1 MSGAVLLCAVAIRLH
16 NVHVFTLA
24 TAHHLHNNTGAY
36 TRARA
41 GYYKQKGLE
50 NVPDDTRVLQ
60 LVEDVCAGVPKA
72 PDDTSTSNP
81 QASARQLLSRF
92 NFPAARWNDMVVRL
106 SGGERRRLQLLQ
118 VLAAAPNFLVLGTCY
133 F

>member
-1 MSGAVLLCAVAIRLH
+1 
-16 NVHVFTLA
+16 
-24 TAHHLHNNTGAY
+24 
-36 TRARA
+36 
-41 GYYKQKGLE
+41 
-50 NVPDDTRVLQ
+50 VPDDTRVLQ

-72 PDDTSTSNP
+72 PDDTSASNP

-118 VLAAAPNFLVLGTCY
+118 VLAAAPNFLVLGKTNNSLCSTAITMKDTL
-133 F
+133 

>member
-1 MSGAVLLCAVAIRLH
+1 M
-16 NVHVFTLA
+16 
-24 TAHHLHNNTGAY
+24 
-36 TRARA
+36 
-41 GYYKQKGLE
+41 
-50 NVPDDTRVLQ
+50 PDDTRVLQ

-92 NFPAARWNDMVVRL
+92 NFPAARWDDMVVRL